1 MNSGPTPPPMPPQP
15 PHGPGGSSGA
25 GAPGPNSG
33 GPQGSYSGGP
43 QGPYSSSPRGPYSSS
58 PQGPH
63 SGGSQD
69 TGPTYSAAPI
79 GSNPTGGASAAS
91 GPAGG
96 SVPQPAPAPGYA
108 PGPGDPHQA
117 HGQQKRKKSKLPLFL
132 SLGAVALVLI
142 LVLVGFFVVRSVNN
156 NKYGPDT
163 VAEEYLAALEAGNL
177 DKANEITKATAPD
190 GASEKLL
197 VQPIVDG
204 SQDKITDTKVVE
216 TTRNG
221 DSAKIHTQ
229 YSLGGQPYDLVLTAT
244 KDGRQGM
251 FFDKWKLEPPVL
263 PTIALEVPPISGST
277 INGQE
282 FTPEAGRVEYAVWP
296 GRYDVSTPESKYIT
310 SAEGNATVGF
320 ADEEA
325 PQAATVK
332 LSVEATDAFDTDVKK
347 LVEDKVKECAKEKKT
362 SVDGC
367 PMVNISWNDD
377 KGKEAADK
385 VNEKT
390 IERSIEK
397 MPSIRTMLSPD
408 GSGGS
413 FYTESDKV
421 GKMKMKAKSKDGRY
435 RWDGTVDF
443 ETNGSVKMDGDKL
456 TVDFY

>member
-25 GAPGPNSG
+25 SGP
-33 GPQGSYSGGP
+33 YSGGP
-43 QGPYSSSPRGPYSSS
+43 QGPYSGGP
-58 PQGPH
+58 
-63 SGGSQD
+63 QD
-69 TGPTYSAAPI
+69 SGPTYSAAPI
-79 GSNPTGGASAAS
+79 GSNPAGGASAAS

-108 PGPGDPHQA
+108 PGPGGPDQTR
-117 HGQQKRKKSKLPLFL
+117 GRQQKKKSKLPLFL

-163 VAEEYLAALEAGNL
+163 VAEEYLAALESGNM

-229 YSLGGQPYDLVLTAT
+229 YSLGGQSYDLVLTAT

-263 PTIALEVPPISGST
+263 PTIALEIPPIGGST

-296 GRYDVSTPESKYIT
+296 GRYDVTTPESKYIT

-390 IERSIEK
+390 IERTIDK

-421 GKMKMKAKSKDGRY
+421 GKMTMKAKSKDGKY

-456 TVDFY
+456 SVDFY